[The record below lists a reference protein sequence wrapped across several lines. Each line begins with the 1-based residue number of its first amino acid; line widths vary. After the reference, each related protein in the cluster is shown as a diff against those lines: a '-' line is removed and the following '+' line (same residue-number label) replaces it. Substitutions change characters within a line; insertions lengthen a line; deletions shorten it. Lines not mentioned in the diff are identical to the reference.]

1 MARIAHSV
9 LDRAKEQLLAELR
22 LDVRDPRVLAAMASV
37 PRERFLPE
45 ELHPYAYDNRP
56 LPIGHGQTIS
66 QPLIVAM
73 MTEALHLS
81 GEEKVLEVGTG
92 SGYQA
97 AILAELAA
105 EVVTVERI
113 AELAEGA
120 AALLSE
126 LDYHNIRV
134 HVAGE
139 TLGWPDAAPYEG
151 IIVTAAA
158 PQVPRALVGQ
168 LATSGRLVIPVGARD
183 VQELLVVSNTGH
195 GLPAT
200 SAHSSTSD
208 MRLPSSSRSQASQI
222 RAGSSGPRG
231 RSRTK

>member
-1 MARIAHSV
+1 MVKIAHSL
-9 LDRAKEQLLAELR
+9 LDRAKEQLLAEIR
-22 LDVRDPRVLAAMASV
+22 LDVRDARVLAAMAHV

-45 ELHPYAYDNRP
+45 ELRFYAYDNRP

-73 MTEALHLS
+73 MTEALHLT

-120 AALLSE
+120 AVVLAE
-126 LDYHNIRV
+126 LDYHSVRV

-139 TLGWPDAAPYEG
+139 TLGWPDDAPYEG
-151 IIVTAAA
+151 IIVTAGA
-158 PQVPRALVGQ
+158 PAVAHSLLDQ
-168 LATSGRLVIPVGARD
+168 LAPGGRLVIPVGARD
-183 VQELLVVSNTGH
+183 VQELLVVAKTGD
-195 GLPAT
+195 GL
-200 SAHSSTSD
+200 
-208 MRLPSSSRSQASQI
+208 SSR
-222 RAGSSGPRG
+222 RLGPCRFVPLVGSGAWATADISYP
-231 RSRTK
+231 SL

>member
-1 MARIAHSV
+1 MARIAHNL
-9 LDRAKEQLLAELR
+9 LDSAKEQLLAELR
-22 LDVRDPRVLAAMASV
+22 PDVRDPRVLAAMASV

-73 MTEALHLS
+73 MTEALHLT

-113 AELAEGA
+113 AGLADGA
-120 AALLSE
+120 VALLSE
-126 LDYHNIRV
+126 LGYHNVRV
-134 HVAGE
+134 HVASE
-139 TLGWPDAAPYEG
+139 TLGWPEDAPYEG
-151 IIVTAAA
+151 IIVTAGA
-158 PQVPRALVGQ
+158 PQVPRSLLNQ
-168 LATSGRLVIPVGARD
+168 LAPGGRLVIPVGARD
-183 VQELLVVSNTGH
+183 VQELLVVVKTGRDLTTRRL
-195 GLPAT
+195 GPCRFVPLVGSGAWAT
-200 SAHSSTSD
+200 EDVSY
-208 MRLPSSSRSQASQI
+208 
-222 RAGSSGPRG
+222 GPL
-231 RSRTK
+231 

>member
-1 MARIAHSV
+1 MARIAHSL
-9 LDRAKEQLLAELR
+9 LDSAKEQLLAELR
-22 LDVRDPRVLAAMASV
+22 LDVRDPRVLAAVASV

-45 ELHPYAYDNRP
+45 ELHRYAYDNRP

-73 MTEALHLS
+73 MTETLRLT
-81 GEEKVLEVGTG
+81 GQEKVLEVGTG

-97 AILAELAA
+97 AILAELTA

-126 LDYHNIRV
+126 LGYDNVRV

-139 TLGWPDAAPYEG
+139 ALGWPDAAPYEG
-151 IIVTAAA
+151 IIVSAGA
-158 PQVPRALVGQ
+158 PQVPRSLLDQ
-168 LATSGRLVIPVGARD
+168 LAPGGRLVIPVGARD
-183 VQELLVVSNTGH
+183 VQELLVVANAGH
-195 GLPAT
+195 GLTSRRLGPCRFVPLVGSGAWAT
-200 SAHSSTSD
+200 EAID
-208 MRLPSSSRSQASQI
+208 YPQF
-222 RAGSSGPRG
+222 
-231 RSRTK
+231 